1 MADGIDLVQARRS
14 VDDSGSNLF
23 IHQENK
29 HNNSHHPLPAN
40 GISEV
45 HRHDHNHQGLLPGMA
60 EPDGP

>member
-1 MADGIDLVQARRS
+1 MADGIDLNASRS
-14 VDDSGSNLF
+14 VGESGSNVF

-29 HNNSHHPLPAN
+29 HNNSAN

-45 HRHDHNHQGLLPGMA
+45 HRHDHNHAGLLPGMA